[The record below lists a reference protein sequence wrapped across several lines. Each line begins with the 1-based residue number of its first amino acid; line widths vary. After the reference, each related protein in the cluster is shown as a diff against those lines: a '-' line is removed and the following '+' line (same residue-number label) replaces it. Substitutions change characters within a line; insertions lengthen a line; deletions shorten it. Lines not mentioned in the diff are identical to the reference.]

1 MTRRTWLAGMLVAMV
16 GLIGLGGCGDGDG
29 AQGGADGQVLRIG
42 VSIPAATHGWPA
54 GVGWWAEQTI
64 AKYPDIQ
71 WQFQRAGN
79 ANEQSS
85 QIETMLVKGID
96 ALVVLPFDSDTPVS
110 VIRRAKDQG
119 VYVVSVDRGLA
130 QPIADVYIAGDNRA
144 FGRESARYMV
154 EKLDGEGN
162 IVILRGMAV
171 EIDEERY
178 SAAMEVFN
186 QHEGID
192 VLGAQ
197 PGNWNRQDA
206 HAVMQNFLTQLDDI
220 DAVWAADD
228 DMALGVE
235 QAIREAGR
243 QDDMWIMGGAGMK
256 DIIKRVMDKDPLF
269 PADITY
275 PPGMIAAGIDI
286 AVARMRDGDIAAAA
300 DDIHEHLGVTKE
312 QLEAA
317 KAQDQ
322 QQKSLTL
329 DVHLV
334 TPENARTYYFP
345 ESVY

>member
-1 MTRRTWLAGMLVAMV
+1 
-16 GLIGLGGCGDGDG
+16 
-29 AQGGADGQVLRIG
+29 
-42 VSIPAATHGWPA
+42 
-54 GVGWWAEQTI
+54 
-64 AKYPDIQ
+64 
-71 WQFQRAGN
+71 
-79 ANEQSS
+79 
-85 QIETMLVKGID
+85 
-96 ALVVLPFDSDTPVS
+96 
-110 VIRRAKDQG
+110 
-119 VYVVSVDRGLA
+119 
-130 QPIADVYIAGDNRA
+130 
-144 FGRESARYMV
+144 
-154 EKLDGEGN
+154 
-162 IVILRGMAV
+162 
-171 EIDEERY
+171 
-178 SAAMEVFN
+178 
-186 QHEGID
+186 
-192 VLGAQ
+192 
-197 PGNWNRQDA
+197 
-206 HAVMQNFLTQLDDI
+206 

-334 TPENARTYYFP
+334 TPENART
-345 ESVY
+345 